1 MNNRNRRRMNL
12 SSLIGWLIFILVL
25 AGGPIFR
32 LIGRALNGTVNVPAN
47 LPILLI
53 GGLVVLSIL
62 VSVLRAVGSNVQRR
76 GDIRLPTTPATP
88 ARPMNAP
95 MPPFRGPAGTTINL
109 QSLQQRSARERLP
122 VTPQFEPLINPRLV
136 GVAVVGLL
144 VLGALVLVV
153 VFGNVL

>member
-1 MNNRNRRRMNL
+1 MDKRNRREVNL

-32 LIGRALNGTVNVPAN
+32 LISQAVPGTVNLPAN
-47 LPILLI
+47 LPTLLI

-76 GDIRLPTTPATP
+76 GDERLPTTPSPP

-95 MPPFRGPAGTTINL
+95 MPPFRGPTGRTINA
-109 QSLQQRSARERLP
+109 QSLQQRSERERLP
-122 VTPQFEPLINPRLV
+122 TAPQFEPLISPRV
-136 GVAVVGLL
+136 IGIAVVGLL
-144 VLGALVLVV
+144 VLGGLALV
-153 VFGNVL
+153 VFIGNIL